1 MGLGVVEGTSVKL
14 REREERR
21 GEKGTTSE
29 SDRLIG
35 ERRRD
40 DGEHEGR
47 ERDAGSIR
55 AESKETTRIGMY
67 ELESH
72 AMHGERRIYRV
83 NVSAEYSRIQL
94 PFYEKLDLFI
104 KRHLRR
110 LRRQSF
116 VKRLGF
122 FIEELNSQ
130 RSRV

>member
-29 SDRLIG
+29 SDQLIG

-67 ELESH
+67 ELESRD
-72 AMHGERRIYRV
+72 ARREKDISRKRFRGIFA
-83 NVSAEYSRIQL
+83 NSASL
-94 PFYEKLDLFI
+94 YEKLGLFI

-116 VKRLGF
+116 VKGLGF